1 MVMRANLPGAQRG
14 IHGAAARAF
23 DIPPA
28 QPYRQLGL
36 SGKPPSRTTEYGNF
50 EVQGK
55 TGEKPALT
63 RNREP

>member
-1 MVMRANLPGAQRG
+1 MQAKLPGAQHG
-14 IHGAAARAF
+14 IVVAVARAF

-28 QPYRQLGL
+28 QPYGRPRSGGEL
-36 SGKPPSRTTEYGNF
+36 SGRKTEYDNF